1 MMPSHAPVRL
11 RLTTLLTKPISAKPL
26 TTMFQNVLRSKN
38 ISQKLSP
45 PPLGRK
51 PYFMSVM

>member
-1 MMPSHAPVRL
+1 MPSQAPFRL
-11 RLTTLLTKPISAKPL
+11 RLMTLLMKPTIAKPV
-26 TTMFQNVLRSKN
+26 TRMSQNGLRSKN
-38 ISQKLSP
+38 MSQKLSP

>member
-1 MMPSHAPVRL
+1 MARKLL
-11 RLTTLLTKPISAKPL
+11 RFTTLLTNPTIANVL
-26 TTMFQNVLRSKN
+26 TTTSQNGLRSKN
-38 ISQKLSP
+38 MSQKLSP